1 MFEIL
6 KSLQPDELVA
16 YEYNRYSSHN
26 QDDGNSIEA
35 QQNAIENF
43 AKHHKIKIIKKYVD
57 RAKSGTNTN
66 REQYQQ
72 MMKDLEKGRVKLVLI
87 HKFDRMHRQIQ
98 NQINDIFKLKDMGIT
113 ILSIG
118 EGLDSSNEKD
128 MTMIA
133 LRASFAQEY
142 SINLSNETR
151 KGLQVTADMCLHN
164 GGNPPY
170 AFKVGQ
176 DHRLEID
183 ETKAKAV
190 RKIFEFYLADM
201 GYTYIQKWLKN
212 NGYKTAKGNDFSK
225 SAINSILKNEKYKG
239 VYTWDKTV
247 AKDSRG
253 KRNSHK
259 YKENYTKI
267 ENGCPAIVTAEI
279 FDKVQEKMKSKSDKA
294 KTYNSKNYYP
304 FNSIIFCSCGEK
316 MSGNVQ
322 YSGKGKKP
330 VKQYKCSS
338 NCKCDI
344 TKSINADY
352 LEESVFYALREVLFS
367 PVNLEKIQKIINEY
381 AEQNYLELNLQIQ
394 ELLSRK
400 EGLKTAQNN
409 LLNALENGRA
419 THSIY
424 GRLEQIETE
433 LQNIENR
440 INSMSV
446 NKHEFAKE
454 DILEIK
460 KLFVPYMRKQ
470 KNEFTKKLI
479 DDTIKSIKV
488 SGNKVEINFKEGLKI
503 SPETKR
509 FFE

>member
-1 MFEIL
+1 MTGENQREYGGKYMFEIL
-6 KSLQPDELVA
+6 KTLKPHELTA

-35 QQNAIENF
+35 QQNAIESF
-43 AKHHKIKIIKKYVD
+43 AARYKIKIVNKYVD

-66 REQYQQ
+66 REQYQL
-72 MMKDLEKGRVKLVLI
+72 MMKDLEKGKVKIVLI

-98 NQINDIFKLKDMGIT
+98 NQINDIYKLKSMGI
-113 ILSIG
+113 IIISVG

-170 AFKVGQ
+170 AFKIGQ

-183 ETKAKAV
+183 ETKVQAV

-201 GYTYIQKWLKN
+201 GYTYIQKWLKT

-239 VYTWDKTV
+239 VYTWDK
-247 AKDSRG
+247 AASKDSRG

-259 YKENYTKI
+259 FKENYTRI

-279 FDKVQEKMKSKSDKA
+279 FDKVQEKMKSRSEKV

-304 FNSIIFCSCGEK
+304 FNSRIFCGCGEK

-330 VKQYKCSS
+330 VKQYKCSI
-338 NCKCDI
+338 NCKCNS

-352 LEESVFYALREVLFS
+352 LEELVFYALREVLFS
-367 PVNLEKIQKIINEY
+367 PVNPEKIKVQLNEY
-381 AEQNYLELNLQIQ
+381 AEQNYLELNSQIQ
-394 ELLSRK
+394 DLLSKK
-400 EGLKTAQNN
+400 EGL
-409 LLNALENGRA
+409 RA
-419 THSIY
+419 CVH
-424 GRLEQIETE
+424 
-433 LQNIENR
+433 
-440 INSMSV
+440 
-446 NKHEFAKE
+446 
-454 DILEIK
+454 
-460 KLFVPYMRKQ
+460 
-470 KNEFTKKLI
+470 NE
-479 DDTIKSIKV
+479 KS
-488 SGNKVEINFKEGLKI
+488 
-503 SPETKR
+503 
-509 FFE
+509 